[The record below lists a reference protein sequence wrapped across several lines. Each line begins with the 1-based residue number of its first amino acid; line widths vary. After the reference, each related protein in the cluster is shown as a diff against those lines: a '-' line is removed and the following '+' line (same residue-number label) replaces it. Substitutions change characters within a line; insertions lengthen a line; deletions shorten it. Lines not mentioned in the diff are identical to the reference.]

1 MQRTKN
7 RTIASNSSKRELI
20 YEVYGDEPYAY
31 YPLGRHIVV
40 APGVCGGR
48 PTFKYTRLEVSMIL
62 ASIAAGQ
69 SVQEIVRAYALSQLT
84 PEAVTEA
91 IHLAD
96 TALSE
101 AAQGLQLAA

>member
-1 MQRTKN
+1 
-7 RTIASNSSKRELI
+7 
-20 YEVYGDEPYAY
+20 
-31 YPLGRHIVV
+31 
-40 APGVCGGR
+40 
-48 PTFKYTRLEVSMIL
+48 MIL